1 MTESCHLGNPV
12 NDRDTITLEDAIEAY
27 KLWADDSSAFVE
39 SDDQRVTH
47 KGFEDLLSQLRGRD
61 VELSSVA
68 LSRLVER
75 FSSLDSHILDEDE
88 VKSLIKKYPD
98 VAFDES
104 WEYMETHSEDGVDM
118 VFQSGD
124 DNEFLLVEAAI
135 DTDALRGLG
144 SLLYQRERFGE
155 AFGARINMCL
165 VALDADDYLRGAC
178 DMSDVVLLELGPTA
192 LVNRVERSADWS
204 NLRGLTITP

>member
-1 MTESCHLGNPV
+1 MNDSLHLGNPV
-12 NDRDTITLEDAIEAY
+12 NDRDSITLEEAIEAY

-47 KGFEDLLSQLRGRD
+47 KGFEDLLAELRDQD
-61 VELSSVA
+61 VELDSVL

-98 VAFDES
+98 VAFDEE

-118 VFQSGD
+118 VFRSED

-192 LVNRVERSADWS
+192 LVNRVERSEDWG

>member
-1 MTESCHLGNPV
+1 MNDSLHLGNPV
-12 NDRDTITLEDAIEAY
+12 NDRDSITLEEAIEAY

-47 KGFEDLLSQLRGRD
+47 KGFEDLLAELRDKD
-61 VELSSVA
+61 VELDSVL

-98 VAFDES
+98 VAFDEE

-118 VFQSGD
+118 VFRSGD

-192 LVNRVERSADWS
+192 LVNRVERSEDWG

>member
-1 MTESCHLGNPV
+1 MNDSLHLGNPV
-12 NDRDTITLEDAIEAY
+12 NDRDSITLEEAIAAY

-47 KGFEDLLSQLRGRD
+47 KGFEDLLAELRDQG
-61 VELSSVA
+61 VELDSVL

-88 VKSLIKKYPD
+88 VKSLIKEYPD
-98 VAFDES
+98 VAFDED

-118 VFQSGD
+118 VFRSED

-192 LVNRVERSADWS
+192 LVNRVERSEDWG
-204 NLRGLTITP
+204 NLRGLSITP

>member
-1 MTESCHLGNPV
+1 MNDACHLGNPV
-12 NDRDTITLEDAIEAY
+12 NDRSSITLEEAIEAY
-27 KLWADDSSAFVE
+27 KLWADESSAFVE

-47 KGFEDLLSQLRGRD
+47 KGFEDLLSELRGRG
-61 VELSSVA
+61 VELESVA

-75 FSSLDSHILDEDE
+75 FSSIDSHILDEDE

-98 VAFDES
+98 VAFDER
-104 WEYMETHSEDGVDM
+104 WEYMETHSEDGVDL
-118 VFQSGD
+118 VFQSED

-135 DTDALRGLG
+135 DTNSLRGLG

-155 AFGARINMCL
+155 AFGAQINMCL

>member
-1 MTESCHLGNPV
+1 MNDSLHLGNPV
-12 NDRDTITLEDAIEAY
+12 NDRDSITLEEAIEAY

-47 KGFEDLLSQLRGRD
+47 KGFEDLLAELREKD
-61 VELSSVA
+61 VELDSVL

-88 VKSLIKKYPD
+88 VKSLIKQYPD
-98 VAFDES
+98 VAFDEE

-118 VFQSGD
+118 VFRSED

-192 LVNRVERSADWS
+192 LVNRVERSEDWG